1 MDADGEVFG
10 VLEEALAG
18 GILAQPVGEPGHGI
32 EPAPVDGEGAHAV
45 EGRGLPVDGAGGR
58 PGGTSGELILAD
70 LVGGQGGGP
79 RVAAEEGGEM
89 GGPAAGGAVGPE
101 LPDQVVLEVGVDEVP
116 QGRPLRA
123 ECARGRCRRAGD
135 VGAGWPSRFVWV
147 HGRGSSFPAAT
158 GGGRPSTFALVGA
171 TGKGNVRRRR
181 DGDGTRGVRAQASP
195 TGRPAGHVSA
205 TIRRAP
211 FEDIWRRHPDG
222 GGSRVHISPL
232 ADRARS
238 LRDESVGCD
247 DRGVTLMGP
256 EALSEGGIDAGRP
269 RGLIEKVSSASGPPS
284 VRG

>member
-1 MDADGEVFG
+1 MTGRQPHDLVFG
-10 VLEEALAG
+10 QYE
-18 GILAQPVGEPGHGI
+18 
-32 EPAPVDGEGAHAV
+32 
-45 EGRGLPVDGAGGR
+45 
-58 PGGTSGELILAD
+58 
-70 LVGGQGGGP
+70 
-79 RVAAEEGGEM
+79 
-89 GGPAAGGAVGPE
+89 
-101 LPDQVVLEVGVDEVP
+101 VVLEVGVDEVP

-123 ECARGRCRRAGD
+123 ECARGRCRRAGG

-158 GGGRPSTFALVGA
+158 GRGRPSTFALGGA

-205 TIRRAP
+205 PIRRAP
-211 FEDIWRRHPDG
+211 FEESWRRHPDG
-222 GGSRVHISPL
+222 RGSRVHISPL
-232 ADRARS
+232 ADRARA

-247 DRGVTLMGP
+247 DLGVTLMGP
-256 EALSEGGIDAGRP
+256 EALSEGGLDTGRP